1 MEIWHT
7 YNKPPFFFHKR
18 IKRPPPQK
26 DKYQQKLKKCDKFL
40 MTQKSSVKK
49 SFSKVL
55 KIKKKYK
62 FGIKIGNEN
71 NIPT

>member
-1 MEIWHT
+1 MEDLEAS
-7 YNKPPFFFHKR
+7 YNEMLTDDRAGGDCHK
-18 IKRPPPQK
+18 
-26 DKYQQKLKKCDKFL
+26 
-40 MTQKSSVKK
+40 T
-49 SFSKVL
+49 VL

>member
-1 MEIWHT
+1 MVIWHT

-26 DKYQQKLKKCDKFL
+26 DKYQQELKKCDKFL

-49 SFSKVL
+49 SFSRVL
-55 KIKKKYK
+55 KIKKKNTSLALK
-62 FGIKIGNEN
+62 
-71 NIPT
+71 